1 MTKREICERLMEI
14 RDYAKIA
21 DTWQAENATLR
32 DMLAQIDADLRHLLL
47 DLAAPEEEDRD
58 PYNTGMHDE
67 YELDEDG
74 HVKAI
79 HTCENAPKE
88 KEPERKE
95 GEK

>member
-47 DLAAPEEEDRD
+47 DLAATEEEAPPEEPKREEPDRD
-58 PYNTGMHDE
+58 LAHMMRLE
-67 YELDEDG
+67 REMR
-74 HVKAI
+74 
-79 HTCENAPKE
+79 E
-88 KEPERKE
+88 KEGK
-95 GEK
+95 